1 MRKLST
7 ILIIFFLTSVTITV
21 GQTKTKGYQIV
32 FGKDTFQTST
42 TIEKN
47 EFDNNSLREYSY
59 LFKNQSQIILI
70 PRRID
75 KIWVRD
81 ITNPSESKL
90 KIDTVDQIVVN
101 KVVDTI
107 SKAELNYIIKSEIKI
122 YDRKLKLKFDEAQ
135 FETIQPN
142 GKISFTIDLQRP
154 RINEGKHATES
165 ISALE
170 TGGYLILG
178 TIWFY
183 DLKGDR
189 HEIECNIAWM
199 LE

>member
-1 MRKLST
+1 M
-7 ILIIFFLTSVTITV
+7 TSVTIAV
-21 GQTKTKGYQIV
+21 GQPKTNGYQIV
-32 FGKDTFQTST
+32 FGRDTFQTST

-75 KIWVRD
+75 RIWVRN
-81 ITNPSESKL
+81 ITDPSKSRL

-101 KVVDTI
+101 KVLDTI

-122 YDRKLKLKFDEAQ
+122 YDRKHKLKFDEAQ

-142 GKISFTIDLQRP
+142 GKTSFTIDLQRP
-154 RINEGKHATES
+154 RINEGKHANES
-165 ISALE
+165 LSSLK
-170 TGGYLILG
+170 TGGHLILS